1 MTPKQVLVY
10 FNGNK
15 NKVARELGVTTATVY
30 NWLKSGVIAPHRQA
44 LIERDTNGK
53 LKADS

>member
-10 FNGNK
+10 FGGNK